1 MVVVVLSSC
10 HDDSSAPTSRWTAR
24 GERAGGWRRSPRSRI
39 RSPRRTTAT
48 PRRCARDR
56 FPALHRAR
64 DPDARP
70 RDARFAAALIHLY
83 AARRRSPPT
92 FPSAP
97 PVASQILG
105 EEVSGEGVVTRRH
118 TLGRKLTFVD
128 ITVPGPGRVPST
140 ARPSSRDGVVDDD
153 VEHFV
158 FVKAWGAVPKR
169 ARVGATVRFAGRL
182 LRPREE
188 RPRDIEAAAVRPG
201 SYHASVPEGR
211 IEVTVPATAADVPN
225 ARAFLPSDVPASA
238 SASARTAPGRVGPI
252 SATRNGTTTSVARL
266 CKSLV
271 VNGACGDPNCAKR
284 HDATPG
290 EIAAVA
296 AGRRDAR
303 RRSRDATAREFDPDD
318 PHASETRASKQHS
331 DRIFADWLVRTFDLE
346 SREHPD
352 VVAAAG
358 WRGPKPVDEDASGAG
373 AGGAVGAAGGGAPS
387 RPSSGRRAVADI
399 AGGGGTLSF
408 ELHVRHGLECVL
420 VDPRQVSLSPRQRN
434 AWRNLRRRAAV
445 AGSGTPAWD
454 AHERAARWVRVAEE
468 EETRRRRSHLERVLV
483 NTGEDAEA
491 LAGPGFRPGSGPG
504 PGTRSPENLA
514 GFEHVE
520 AEFWGDVTDPVGR
533 RLATCDVLVGMHP
546 DQATE
551 AIVDAALALGKPFA
565 VVPCCVFPEL
575 FPDRRRRD
583 GAEVREYVD
592 FVEYLRAKDPEI
604 RIGYL
609 PFEGRSRVLY
619 KL

>member
-1 MVVVVLSSC
+1 M
-10 HDDSSAPTSRWTAR
+10 
-24 GERAGGWRRSPRSRI
+24 
-39 RSPRRTTAT
+39 
-48 PRRCARDR
+48 
-56 FPALHRAR
+56 
-64 DPDARP
+64 
-70 RDARFAAALIHLY
+70 
-83 AARRRSPPT
+83 
-92 FPSAP
+92 
-97 PVASQILG
+97 
-105 EEVSGEGVVTRRH
+105 TRRH

-128 ITVPGPGRVPST
+128 ITVPGPGRVPSS

-188 RPRDIEAAAVRPG
+188 RPRDIEAAAIRPG

-225 ARAFLPSDVPASA
+225 ARAFLPSDVPAPA
-238 SASARTAPGRVGPI
+238 SAYARTAPGRVGPI
-252 SATRNGTTTSVARL
+252 SATRNGTSTSVARL

-358 WRGPKPVDEDASGAG
+358 WRGAKPTGDDEADEDASGARV
-373 AGGAVGAAGGGAPS
+373 AGAVGAAGGGAPS

-445 AGSGTPAWD
+445 AGSGTPVWD

-483 NTGEDAEA
+483 NTGEDADA
-491 LAGPGFRPGSGPG
+491 LAGPSSGPEPGSGSGPERA
-504 PGTRSPENLA
+504 PGTRPPENVA

>member
-1 MVVVVLSSC
+1 M
-10 HDDSSAPTSRWTAR
+10 
-24 GERAGGWRRSPRSRI
+24 
-39 RSPRRTTAT
+39 
-48 PRRCARDR
+48 
-56 FPALHRAR
+56 R

-70 RDARFAAALIHLY
+70 RDARFAAPSLPLAKPLS
-83 AARRRSPPT
+83 RSPPLT
-92 FPSAP
+92 PTLPTP
-97 PVASQILG
+97 PAASQILG
-105 EEVSGEGVVTRRH
+105 EEVRGEGVVTRRH

-128 ITVPGPGRVPST
+128 ITVPGPGRVRDPS
-140 ARPSSRDGVVDDD
+140 ARPSSRDDARVDD
-153 VEHFV
+153 EHFV

-169 ARVGATVRFAGRL
+169 ARVGARVRFAGRL

-201 SYHASVPEGR
+201 SYHASVPEGH
-211 IEVTVPATAADVPN
+211 IEVTVPAAAADVPN
-225 ARAFLPSDVPASA
+225 ARAFLRARAEADADADADDVH
-238 SASARTAPGRVGPI
+238 SASARTRTGPI
-252 SATRNGTTTSVARL
+252 TATRKRGTSVARL
-266 CKSLV
+266 CKSFV

-290 EIAAVA
+290 ELASVA

-303 RRSRDATAREFDPDD
+303 RRSRRATAREFDPDD
-318 PHASETRASKQHS
+318 PHASETRASKQLS
-331 DRIFADWLVRTFDLE
+331 DRIFADWLVRTFRLE
-346 SREHPD
+346 SREDPD
-352 VVAAAG
+352 VAAAAG
-358 WRGPKPVDEDASGAG
+358 WRGPNRDATDRGRNDGDEEADRVATRGSL
-373 AGGAVGAAGGGAPS
+373 
-387 RPSSGRRAVADI
+387 SSGRRAVADI

-408 ELHVRHGLECVL
+408 ELHVRHGLRCVL

-445 AGSGTPAWD
+445 AGAGTPVWD
-454 AHERAARWVRVAEE
+454 AHARAARWVRVADE
-468 EETRRRRSHLERVLV
+468 EETRRRRAHLERVLV
-483 NTGEDAEA
+483 NTGEDVDA
-491 LAGPGFRPGSGPG
+491 LTAAPSPPNPRPPENA
-504 PGTRSPENLA
+504 PPPENLD

-575 FPDRRRRD
+575 FPDRRKPD
-583 GAEVREYVD
+583 GGEVRAYVD